1 MSGKRLPVS
10 KRYKPSELDV
20 VANPSWSV
28 FDTPFDL
35 AYWQAFGRE
44 KTKTAA
50 AQFAQDFGVD
60 ARAGVYVEPVLR
72 WKMSERTKRQSEPVV
87 VCHEEIAKSPERAA
101 VGSGVLFVVACEVL
115 ISNESWMTYRELCS
129 TQPIAAAVS
138 TLLPH
143 EKLASSA
150 PSSLP
155 SEEERSQRDAL
166 TARFGALGASMQRE
180 FAQKYATT
188 VDVAAHLSTP
198 TTATRR
204 ENADNSDDMSMDALV
219 AKAAGASAEPVAKR
233 HRPTVALD
241 DTRSALQKS
250 VLKNDKARLNIILRG
265 YVSRKV
271 IAAAPRL
278 QHNGQW
284 FYVLTHSC
292 IKTSVDAALQTD
304 APATGPDVLE
314 ERRVDTEDKASPTP
328 LPKQKHLLDRV
339 DKLADLRTKLTYYEV
354 DRSARDRFSVHVAL
368 YAFWRTDADELPH
381 RSMVCTYPKGYGAPV
396 LQAGENAPGL
406 LATAK
411 PFDYA
416 AIGLATLCIAAAV
429 DAPFHK
435 WLLEAEAYLYRL
447 RVQDSDPREYLTQI
461 EHQISAVVVPP
472 PDSELASLVRNL
484 LEDIRSRIEAVDR
497 FATDNAD
504 ASDESISDPTYSE
517 EGESVINDDALNE

>member
-1 MSGKRLPVS
+1 MSSNRLPVS
-10 KRYKPSELDV
+10 KRFKPSELDV

-35 AYWQAFGRE
+35 AYWQAFGRD

-50 AQFAQDFGVD
+50 AQFAQDFGAD

-87 VCHEEIAKSPERAA
+87 VCHEEIAKSPERSALG
-101 VGSGVLFVVACEVL
+101 VGVLFIVACEVM
-115 ISNESWMTYRELCS
+115 ISNEAWMTYRELCS
-129 TQPIAAAVS
+129 TQPVAAAVS

-143 EKLASSA
+143 EARSSA
-150 PSSLP
+150 TSSSTA
-155 SEEERSQRDAL
+155 SEEERRQREAL
-166 TARFGALGASMQRE
+166 TARFGALGAAMQRE
-180 FAQKYATT
+180 FGQKYATT
-188 VDVAAHLSTP
+188 VDVAAHLPTSATP
-198 TTATRR
+198 APR
-204 ENADNSDDMSMDALV
+204 ENADDSDDMPMDALV
-219 AKAAGASAEPVAKR
+219 AKAASTSAQPVVQ
-233 HRPTVALD
+233 HQRPTAALD
-241 DTRSALQKS
+241 ETRMALQKS

-265 YVSRKV
+265 YVSRKI

-278 QHNGQW
+278 QHGGQW
-284 FYVLTHSC
+284 FYVLPHSC
-292 IKTSVDAALQTD
+292 IKTSVAAALQID
-304 APATGPDVLE
+304 APAIGPDVLE
-314 ERRVDTEDKASPTP
+314 ERPKEEEQPPPP
-328 LPKQKHLLDRV
+328 LPKQKHLLDRI
-339 DKLADLRTKLTYYEV
+339 DKLADLRTKLTWYEV

-406 LATAK
+406 LASAK

-416 AIGLATLCIAAAV
+416 AIGLATLCVAAAL
-429 DAPFHK
+429 DESFHK

-447 RVQDSDPREYLTQI
+447 RVQDSDPREYLMRI

-472 PDSELASLVRNL
+472 ADSELASLVRNL
-484 LEDIRSRIEAVDR
+484 LEDIHSRIEAVDR

-504 ASDESISDPTYSE
+504 LSDESTSDEIHSE
-517 EGESVINDDALNE
+517 EVEALINDDNQEE